1 MGDADPDIAL
11 KKMLSRHSVIPLTFF
26 VFVPLRTLR
35 GATRNSSLHAGRT
48 GRRGLEENALSR
60 AEEVSYGLYGVNAL
74 PEHRGAHAPVLLLR
88 ILDTARPVK
97 PYSVLAKTTTK

>member
-1 MGDADPDIAL
+1 MCDADRDPEQMALEMFSSPDSPRVHPRAAAQL
-11 KKMLSRHSVIPLTFF
+11 HGA
-26 VFVPLRTLR
+26 R
-35 GATRNSSLHAGRT
+35 GS
-48 GRRGLEENALSR
+48 LEENALSR